1 MGCSLTL
8 GCSLSVV
15 PAETHAG
22 VSPGNRAAP
31 QCVLSCCVRGPQ
43 FIPSYCGMDLR
54 VFDFG
59 ALGILLLLA
68 LRTCDVLAVLLGSHA
83 RRVCSPP
90 PSQALAVSKGKA
102 LI

>member
-22 VSPGNRAAP
+22 VSPGNRARSP
-31 QCVLSCCVRGPQ
+31 VCPVLLCERTAVHPLLLR
-43 FIPSYCGMDLR
+43 MDFR

-68 LRTCDVLAVLLGSHA
+68 FPYL
-83 RRVCSPP
+83 
-90 PSQALAVSKGKA
+90 
-102 LI
+102 